1 MLQDSVDSF
10 EKLFDNQSYWDNNI
24 KKDFA
29 TILPKIMDHISIGA
43 LFTALANTGNT
54 SRTVVRNFTGKEKK
68 NDLCL

>member
-10 EKLFDNQSYWDNNI
+10 EKLFDNQSYWDNNV
-24 KKDFA
+24 KKDFV
-29 TILPKIMDHISIGA
+29 TILPRIMDYISLGA
-43 LFTALANTGNT
+43 LFTALANPGNT